1 MTVHKI
7 IFLCGIVFF
16 SYLICLHSVTLLA
29 DIAFFFLEMQQ
40 ERPSL
45 PEDISPELAFI
56 VQSCWVED
64 PNMRPSFNQI
74 IRMLNEFLFTL
85 PPSSPLLLEPNTV
98 ESPEATSNGTVSALS
113 ARSRGKF
120 AFLRQLFAAKKTR
133 NPQMSG

>member
-1 MTVHKI
+1 
-7 IFLCGIVFF
+7 
-16 SYLICLHSVTLLA
+16 
-29 DIAFFFLEMQQ
+29 MQQ

-85 PPSSPLLLEPNTV
+85 PPSSPSLSEPDTV
-98 ESPEATSNGTVSALS
+98 ESAEATSNGTVSALS